1 MAVTSYYDREGE
13 KISLAAWK
21 EKQADESY
29 RQLKAYDNG
38 TVRVTLEWTGRVK
51 DAANSFQDMWPLFVL
66 NVGNYGSD
74 GVLRADPIEDG
85 KTFGDEATALK
96 TYTEFLTRWTES
108 HVVENG
114 TTGEMELVE
123 EGNTLVPEA
132 PPDPNRPT
140 TMIDDDI
147 GAW

>member
-1 MAVTSYYDREGE
+1 MAVTTYYDREGE

-21 EKQADESY
+21 AKQADESY

-38 TVRVTLEWTGRVK
+38 TVRVTLDWTGRVR
-51 DAANSFQDMWPLFVL
+51 DAANSFQDTWPMFVL
-66 NVGNYGSD
+66 TVANYGSD

-85 KTFGDEATALK
+85 KTFPDEATALK
-96 TYTEFLTRWTES
+96 AYTAFLTRWTES
-108 HVVENG
+108 HVETNG
-114 TTGEMELVE
+114 VTGEDELVE

-140 TMIDDDI
+140 TAVDDDI